1 MMTTV
6 YRAITREDTLAVTEY
21 ALRVLRE
28 AAQDEPLHVA
38 PLKVRD
44 AVAFFANKG
53 QGHFNLAA
61 FEDKKVVGALALY
74 VGEMPFF
81 ERCEGSVYFCHASVP
96 GVGFRLIGE
105 MMAWV
110 RADLRIRRVQWLMNK
125 GETGDRMGKAI
136 ARRYGFDA
144 QRLETLVFFK

>member
-28 AAQDEPLHVA
+28 AAKDEPLHVA

-81 ERCEGSVYFCHASVP
+81 ERCEGSVYFWP
-96 GVGFRLIGE
+96 RLGAGRGLPAHRRNDGLGARGPE
-105 MMAWV
+105 NPPCAMADEQG
-110 RADLRIRRVQWLMNK
+110 RDGRPD
-125 GETGDRMGKAI
+125 G
-136 ARRYGFDA
+136 
-144 QRLETLVFFK
+144 